1 MKYLIKGELYDPV
14 KVGDSGDWGYGHPDE
29 HCHDCG
35 STYGEKH
42 LDGCDVE
49 RCPACGTQ
57 MLSCDCGPVYSVED
71 DIDERTLDELKLEQ
85 RKEQLRW
92 DAVVEFDRNA
102 PNGNIYAI
110 LGAAQKAMRKQQR
123 IADYNEMWERVQ
135 LAESYN
141 AALRIIDEYVA
152 LIDTTE
158 PRSQM

>member
-1 MKYLIKGELYDPV
+1 
-14 KVGDSGDWGYGHPDE
+14 
-29 HCHDCG
+29 
-35 STYGEKH
+35 
-42 LDGCDVE
+42 
-49 RCPACGTQ
+49 